1 MLKFILFYPF
11 LLVLFTSNAQS
22 LKHKQSFSK
31 KNNLE
36 LWVPDNTGNIY
47 FYGENILDKKSQG
60 QLPSFSQSIK
70 SIGDIDQILPINALK
85 TYLFSQTQQQICLID
100 NTLSIQ
106 SACIDLE
113 ELEIQYALFCAVSG
127 RPNLIYVYDQFNST
141 LFLINTKSN
150 TVIQKVSNLEGV
162 LGLDAEI
169 SEIKEYNNDLFIRT
183 STGKVYQ
190 LDMFLNLKKELPS
203 LHKELVFYKEF
214 IVDWNNKQIK
224 FSHLESEEK
233 KIISAE
239 EINANELKI
248 MGNSFYFSSEDEIK
262 VYEYYPN

>member
-1 MLKFILFYPF
+1 MFFGN
-11 LLVLFTSNAQS
+11 TQS
-22 LKHKQSFSK
+22 FKYTHSFSK
-31 KNNLE
+31 KSNQE

-47 FYGENILDKKSQG
+47 LYGEDILYKKSTG

-70 SIGDIDQILPINALK
+70 SIGNIDQILPINALK

-100 NTLSIQ
+100 NTLSVQ
-106 SACIDLE
+106 STCIDLE
-113 ELEIQYALFCAVSG
+113 QLEIQNAMFCAVSG

-150 TVIQKVSNLEGV
+150 IVIQKVSNLEGV
-162 LGLDAEI
+162 LSLDTEI
-169 SEIKEYNNDLFIRT
+169 SEIKEYDNDLFLRT

-190 LDMFLNLKKELPS
+190 LDMFINLKKELPNA
-203 LHKELVFYKEF
+203 HKELIFYKGF
-214 IVDWNNKQIK
+214 IVDLNNNHIQL
-224 FSHLESEEK
+224 SHLESEEK
-233 KIISAE
+233 KIIPAE

-262 VYEYYPN
+262 VYEYYPD

>member
-1 MLKFILFYPF
+1 M
-11 LLVLFTSNAQS
+11 
-22 LKHKQSFSK
+22 
-31 KNNLE
+31 
-36 LWVPDNTGNIY
+36 
-47 FYGENILDKKSQG
+47 DKKSQG

-162 LGLDAEI
+162 LGPV
-169 SEIKEYNNDLFIRT
+169 T
-183 STGKVYQ
+183 STCSASTK
-190 LDMFLNLKKELPS
+190 
-203 LHKELVFYKEF
+203 F
-214 IVDWNNKQIK
+214 I
-224 FSHLESEEK
+224 
-233 KIISAE
+233 
-239 EINANELKI
+239 
-248 MGNSFYFSSEDEIK
+248 SSRGA
-262 VYEYYPN
+262 